1 MFVDAMTTM
10 AQVSKNVNALY
21 AGGMTPVELP
31 RADTP
36 CCAPLATAPLSA
48 DDAVVLSG
56 RLKALADPARL
67 RLMSLVLASPGQE
80 ACVCDLTEPVGLS
93 QPTVSHHL
101 RLLVEAGLLDREK
114 RGRWSYYRAVP
125 GALGALATVLDG
137 AVRDEG
143 ALGPVG
149 AA

>member
-1 MFVDAMTTM
+1 MDTVD
-10 AQVSKNVNALY
+10 
-21 AGGMTPVELP
+21 LP
-31 RADTP
+31 LADPP

-48 DDAVVLSG
+48 TDAAVLSG

-67 RLMSLVLASPGQE
+67 RLMSLVLASAGQE
-80 ACVCDLTEPVGLS
+80 ACVCDLTAPVGLS

-101 RLLVEAGLLDREK
+101 RLLVEAGLLAREK

-137 AVRDEG
+137 AVRSRP
-143 ALGPVG
+143 A
-149 AA
+149 